1 MRIAVVGAGGVG
13 GAFGAALAKAGADVT
28 FIARGAH
35 LAAMKSKGLKVESPR
50 GDTHLVP
57 TQATDDPKTVGPV
70 DVVLFC
76 VKLWD
81 VESAGAAIKPMV
93 GKDTAV
99 IPLQNGVDAAERLA
113 PILGQQAVMGG
124 VANISATIA
133 EPGVIR
139 QTGTVMRMVF
149 GELDGSKSARAE
161 AFAALCG
168 KAGIDG
174 VASPAILTELW
185 MKFILLASNA
195 SIMALARLPVGK
207 LRDDPDIAP
216 WFTMAY
222 EEVASVGRAM
232 GVVLPA
238 DAVEKTLNF
247 NRSAP
252 PQPHALDGRRPVA
265 RQSHR
270 AAVAVRQGGRA
281 RQEARRADA
290 DARFHV
296 CRPEALHHGRPRLG
310 EDHAHLADRPARPR
324 RDRSGR
330 GRRPET
336 ADRRRLQVG
345 GAGAGA
351 RVREEDRPQGDGRER
366 HGRRGRAHGSAAANM
381 STWS

>member
-57 TQATDDPKTVGPV
+57 TQATDDAKSVGPV
-70 DVVLFC
+70 DLVLFC

-93 GKDTAV
+93 AADTAV

-113 PILGQQAVMGG
+113 PILGQRAVMGG

-195 SIMALARLPVGK
+195 SLMALARLPVGK
-207 LRDDPDIAP
+207 LRDDPDISP
-216 WFTMAY
+216 WFTTAY

-238 DAVEKTLNF
+238 DAVKKTLNF

-252 PQPHALDGRRPVA
+252 PQLMPSMAVDLLRGNRIELPWLSGKVVELGRKHGVPTPTHAFMY
-265 RQSHR
+265 
-270 AAVAVRQGGRA
+270 AALKPYVMGT
-281 RQEARRADA
+281 
-290 DARFHV
+290 
-296 CRPEALHHGRPRLG
+296 
-310 EDHAHLADRPARPR
+310 PA
-324 RDRSGR
+324 
-330 GRRPET
+330 
-336 ADRRRLQVG
+336 
-345 GAGAGA
+345 
-351 RVREEDRPQGDGRER
+351 
-366 HGRRGRAHGSAAANM
+366 
-381 STWS
+381 